1 MALVKLICSNRNEV
15 AINTDEISSL
25 YEDRGFSY
33 CEYVVK
39 LKNGDAFSLDYASY
53 QRLMKTAE

>member
-1 MALVKLICSNRNEV
+1 MALIKLICSNRREV

-25 YEDRGFSY
+25 YGDRGFSY
-33 CEYVVK
+33 CDYVVK

>member
-1 MALVKLICSNRNEV
+1 MALVKLICSNRREV

-33 CEYVVK
+33 CDYVVK
-39 LKNGDAFSLDYASY
+39 MKNGDAFSLDYASY